1 MKCINSCV
9 KDDKKCVHVFDF
21 KGGWVQIS
29 VDAILNL
36 DLKKINSNFSN
47 ELRSA
52 RSCRIE
58 SDPVP

>member
-1 MKCINSCV
+1 M
-9 KDDKKCVHVFDF
+9 
-21 KGGWVQIS
+21 QIS

-36 DLKKINSNFSN
+36 DLKKKKNSNFSN